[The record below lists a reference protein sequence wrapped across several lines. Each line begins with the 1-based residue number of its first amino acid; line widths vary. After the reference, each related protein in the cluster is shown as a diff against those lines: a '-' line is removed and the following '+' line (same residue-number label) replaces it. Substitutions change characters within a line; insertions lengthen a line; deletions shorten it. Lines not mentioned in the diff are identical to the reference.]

1 MSAPEAEPT
10 NPVSA
15 PSQPPVQGMR
25 KNGKHW
31 HQPKKAFRPTA
42 GLTSYAKRAEERKA
56 LAAVKAKEKE
66 LKDEKEAARQAHVQS
81 IKERREKKA
90 ERERY
95 EQLAAKMHA
104 KKVERLKRK
113 EKRNKLLK
121 S

>member
-25 KNGKHW
+25 KNGTPLLRCNIVPAAHTSPGKHW

-66 LKDEKEAARQAHVQS
+66 LKDEKEAARQVRH
-81 IKERREKKA
+81 
-90 ERERY
+90 
-95 EQLAAKMHA
+95 LARIGKFS
-104 KKVERLKRK
+104 LTP
-113 EKRNKLLK
+113 
-121 S
+121 